1 MNNFNNKID
10 HLLANYSF
18 DQLGDQDK
26 QMIQEHISEAE
37 YEMHQNIISAA
48 GSTGKQNLPTLPPHL
63 KSNLTKSFQNR
74 IQSRRPSLLKK
85 TLKAASW
92 LLIGGLIGFFYS
104 NYDTELTD
112 TNYQKSSA
120 ISITDT
126 IYITQID
133 TIIKTIESKPKV
145 IIKELIKVTD
155 NKVPSPTL
163 NTPIQTNP
171 MASTS
176 NQDEASQIESSNYFN
191 NVELT
196 DLTNTKIGITVGQ
209 EADLME
215 LLQLMPSDGLE

>member
-1 MNNFNNKID
+1 MNNFNEKID

-18 DQLGDQDK
+18 DQLGDQDM
-26 QMIQEHISEAE
+26 QMVQEHMTESE
-37 YEMHQNIISAA
+37 YKMYQNIISAA

-63 KSNLTKSFQNR
+63 KSNLTKSFHNK

-85 TLKAASW
+85 TIIAASW
-92 LLIGGLIGFFYS
+92 ILIGGLIGFLYS
-104 NYDTELTD
+104 NYVTKLTD
-112 TNYQKSSA
+112 TNYQMRSA
-120 ISITDT
+120 ITITDT

-145 IIKELIKVTD
+145 IIKELIKLSD

-163 NTPIQTNP
+163 STPVQTNP
-171 MASTS
+171 IASTS
-176 NQDEASQIESSNYFN
+176 NQNEASQIERSNYFN

-196 DLTNTKIGITVGQ
+196 DLTNTKVGITIGQ